1 MLSLPFLFAQV
12 ANTLVLDGTRILK
25 RPRSIRFH
33 HSASTLQIT
42 LLANHPSKTALT
54 VVLLNQ
60 PENLDVH
67 VTSEEGA
74 HREANLF
81 WYVPE
86 TKSFHNHLIVEAAKH
101 STTKL
106 NLVILDRSPQTTT
119 QIDCSLRQG
128 SDLNF
133 SASYVGAKAGRIE
146 HLVQLLGEQAVYH
159 GQSLAVTNQTML
171 LTIKQKFE
179 HLKPFTTSEV
189 VNYAVSNDQSQI
201 KMEVIGKIH
210 KGNHGS
216 VCRQSNRGVILAEG
230 GAIQV
235 DPFLLI
241 DEYDVEAG
249 HGAAVGQINPDELY
263 YMQSRG
269 LDEATAKR
277 LIITGYVQPLLDSF
291 AYLPYAYYMAEQID
305 RIIKGD
311 EPGGESLS

>member
-25 RPRSIRFH
+25 RPRSIHFH
-33 HSASTLQIT
+33 QAANALHIT
-42 LLANHPSKTALT
+42 LLANHSSKTALT

-60 PENLDVH
+60 TDNLDVV
-67 VTSEEGA
+67 VTTESKA
-74 HREANLF
+74 NREANIF

-86 TKSFHNHLIVEAAKH
+86 TKPFFNQLSIKAASD

-119 QIDCSLRQG
+119 RIDCALLQSSNL
-128 SDLNF
+128 DF
-133 SASYVGAKAGRIE
+133 SASYVGGKSARIE
-146 HLVQLLGEQAVYH
+146 HLVQLRGEQAVYH
-159 GQSLAVTNQTML
+159 GQSLAVTNRTML
-171 LTIKQKFE
+171 MTIKQKFE
-179 HLKPFTTSEV
+179 HLQPHTTSEV

-201 KMEVIGKIH
+201 KMEVVGKIH

-269 LDEATAKR
+269 LDEAAAKR

-291 AYLPYAYYMAEQID
+291 TYLPYAYYMAEQID

-311 EPGGESLS
+311 ESSGESLS

>member
-12 ANTLVLDGTRILK
+12 ANTLVLDNTKIRK

-33 HSASTLQIT
+33 QTPNSLHIT
-42 LLANHPSKTALT
+42 LLANPVSQSALT

-60 PENLDVH
+60 PENLDVFI
-67 VTSEEGA
+67 TAEQGA
-74 HREANLF
+74 SREANLF
-81 WYVPE
+81 WYVPGDHAFQNKLMIE
-86 TKSFHNHLIVEAAKH
+86 SAEDTM
-101 STTKL
+101 TKL
-106 NLVILDRSPQTTT
+106 NLVILDSSPQTTT
-119 QIDCSLRQG
+119 QIEGLLDRG
-128 SDLNF
+128 SQLDF
-133 SASYVGAKAGRIE
+133 AASFVGGTASRIE
-146 HLVQLLGEQAVYH
+146 QRIALVGEQAVYH
-159 GQSLAVTNQTML
+159 GQTLAVANKTAI

-189 VNYAVSNDQSQI
+189 FNYAVSNDQSQI
-201 KMEVIGKIH
+201 KMEVVGKIH
-210 KGNHGS
+210 KGNRGS

-269 LDEATAKR
+269 LDEAAAKR
-277 LIITGYVQPLLDSF
+277 LIITGYVQPLLDRFS
-291 AYLPYAYYMAEQID
+291 YLPFAYYMEKQID

-311 EPGGESLS
+311 ESSGESLS

>member
-1 MLSLPFLFAQV
+1 VVTTESK
-12 ANTLVLDGTRILK
+12 AN
-25 RPRSIRFH
+25 
-33 HSASTLQIT
+33 
-42 LLANHPSKTALT
+42 
-54 VVLLNQ
+54 
-60 PENLDVH
+60 
-67 VTSEEGA
+67 
-74 HREANLF
+74 REANIF

-86 TKSFHNHLIVEAAKH
+86 TKPFFNQLSIKAASD

-119 QIDCSLRQG
+119 RIDCALLQSSNL
-128 SDLNF
+128 DF
-133 SASYVGAKAGRIE
+133 SASYVGGKSARIE
-146 HLVQLLGEQAVYH
+146 HLVQLRGEQAVYH
-159 GQSLAVTNQTML
+159 GQSLAVTNRTML
-171 LTIKQKFE
+171 MTIKQKFE
-179 HLKPFTTSEV
+179 HLQPHTTSEV

-201 KMEVIGKIH
+201 KMEVVGKIH

-269 LDEATAKR
+269 LDEAAAKR

-291 AYLPYAYYMAEQID
+291 TYLPYAYYMAEQID

-311 EPGGESLS
+311 ESSGESLS